1 MTEPTSRHRRAFDA
15 GYPVGHTAVIG
26 WFSKAMKNKPQGFL
40 LGIFGSAGS
49 LARIC
54 AEIKRRWR
62 GGRRISEMLISAQ
75 ARIVFPIMTGF
86 IATHFSADAVFG
98 VLAALLGTTLA
109 ILVVH
114 RAAFREAIA

>member
-1 MTEPTSRHRRAFDA
+1 MVEKFLSGPQISTEAIIVDGI
-15 GYPVGHTAVIG
+15 GYPIGHTAVIG

-49 LARIC
+49 LARI
-54 AEIKRRWR
+54 
-62 GGRRISEMLISAQ
+62 
-75 ARIVFPIMTGF
+75 VFPIMTGF
-86 IATHFSADAVFG
+86 IATYFSADAVFG

>member
-1 MTEPTSRHRRAFDA
+1 MLRSCLIRGFWAPLISGDDVDA
-15 GYPVGHTAVIG
+15 YAIWLTAMVSMYGIGYPIGHTAVIG

-49 LARIC
+49 LARI
-54 AEIKRRWR
+54 
-62 GGRRISEMLISAQ
+62 
-75 ARIVFPIMTGF
+75 VFPIMTGF
-86 IATHFSADAVFG
+86 IATYFSADAVFG

-109 ILVVH
+109 ILVVY